1 MPSIDRDGEADL
13 VLRSIVEAEQDAI
26 AEIYCQAWH
35 ESHAPFIPKAVV
47 EHRGLS
53 FFQNRVGGY
62 GTRPI
67 GAVRDDHVLGF
78 VLWSDSRLEQLWLRG
93 GARGQGIGGRL
104 LVHAEAEMATAGAT
118 LLELDCMTRNSGA
131 RRFYERH
138 GWRIVSAHSKP
149 LGTATGEIGV
159 PVWRMEKALA
169 RGDG

>member
-1 MPSIDRDGEADL
+1 MSSNGLGGDDDL

-35 ESHAPFIPKAVV
+35 ESHAPFIPRAVV

-53 FFQNRVGGY
+53 FFQKRVAGY
-62 GTRPI
+62 GTRPV
-67 GAVRDDHVLGF
+67 GAAKDDRILGF
-78 VLWSDSRLEQLWLRG
+78 VLWSDARLEQLWIRG
-93 GARGQGIGGRL
+93 EVRGQGIGGRL
-104 LVHAEAEMATAGAT
+104 LLHAEAEMAAAGAT

-138 GWRIVSAHSKP
+138 GWRIVSAHSKA